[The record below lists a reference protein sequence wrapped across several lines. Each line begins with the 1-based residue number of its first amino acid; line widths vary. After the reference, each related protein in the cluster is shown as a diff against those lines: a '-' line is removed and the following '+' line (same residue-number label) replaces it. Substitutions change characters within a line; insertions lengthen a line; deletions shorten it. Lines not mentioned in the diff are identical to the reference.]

1 MMKNFALINCLFYKH
16 KQA

>member
-1 MMKNFALINCLFYKH
+1 MKNFALINCLFYKH